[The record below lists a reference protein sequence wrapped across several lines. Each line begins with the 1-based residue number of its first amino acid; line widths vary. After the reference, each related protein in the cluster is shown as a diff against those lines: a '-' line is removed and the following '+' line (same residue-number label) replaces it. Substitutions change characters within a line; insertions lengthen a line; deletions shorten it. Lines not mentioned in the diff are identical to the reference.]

1 MVLHRLWWGFCT
13 AVVGFLSEVARVT
26 SYLNGRPLGLDQILM
41 NVVVKVCERT
51 LVKMAPLDGLCLIL
65 VSCNILR
72 MTFSD
77 IPFLLDWGAFAWERG
92 PYCRIRAICSCLRAL
107 FVGS

>member
-1 MVLHRLWWGFCT
+1 
-13 AVVGFLSEVARVT
+13 
-26 SYLNGRPLGLDQILM
+26 M

-77 IPFLLDWGAFAWERG
+77 IPFLLDWGRVRMGKRTPTVEFG
-92 PYCRIRAICSCLRAL
+92 PSVPACGRFS
-107 FVGS
+107 

>member
-1 MVLHRLWWGFCT
+1 M
-13 AVVGFLSEVARVT
+13 T

-77 IPFLLDWGAFAWERG
+77 IPFLLDWGRVRMGKRTLLSNSGHLFLLTGAFR
-92 PYCRIRAICSCLRAL
+92 RKLSK
-107 FVGS
+107 